1 MNRGLMLFVFLDA
14 FGGDYSIRGNTGREL
29 SAEEAEV
36 GELICFYSM
45 TKGPRNIRGPFIKRF
60 F

>member
-1 MNRGLMLFVFLDA
+1 MNRGSLLFVFLDA

-29 SAEEAEV
+29 SAEEAGV
-36 GELICFYSM
+36 GKLTNFYSM
-45 TKGPRNIRGPFIKRF
+45 TKGPRNKRGPFIKRF